1 MLLDDHHRLDFPGD
15 PASKESTSDFQLDDA
30 QKSEICEIGLTLKSL
45 SQGMQFVVV
54 RRISLLKICSDHVQG
69 ISKRR
74 TPGCVKYGEK
84 MVFVYLLQAGERN
97 FLILFSHNLG
107 PIF

>member
-1 MLLDDHHRLDFPGD
+1 MQTMLLDDHHRLDFPGD

-30 QKSEICEIGLTLKSL
+30 QKSEICEIDRTL

-74 TPGCVKYGEK
+74 TPGCVK
-84 MVFVYLLQAGERN
+84 
-97 FLILFSHNLG
+97 
-107 PIF
+107 